1 MEYYGIEYLKNK
13 LNSKRVRVLKRYQY
27 YESKDELLRLSD
39 TMPERLKL
47 MYRSVSGWCARAVD
61 ALADRLIFRE
71 ISGEDG
77 DVFGLNDIFTLSNGD
92 ELFDNAILSALI
104 ASCCFIYVS
113 KGEDGFPRLQVIDG
127 GNATGI
133 KDEITGMLSEGY
145 AVLERDNNN
154 GKPLL
159 EAYFTAEATYITD
172 TKTGKTD
179 RYSNPSGFPLLAPI
193 IYRADA
199 MRPFGHSR
207 ISRTCMYLQQYA
219 KRTLERSEVSAEF
232 YSFPQKYVLGLSD
245 KAEQMDNYRAT
256 MSAMLRFDKDD
267 DGDRPTVGQF
277 QQQSMQ
283 PYLDQLRTA
292 ASAFAGETGL
302 TVDDLGFVAD
312 NPSSS
317 DAIKASHESLR
328 LTARKAQRSFSRGFI
343 NAGFLAACVRDNFA
357 YRPDQF
363 YKLKVKWEPIFE
375 PDAAMLAAIGDG
387 AFKINQ
393 AVPDYFTAETFRD
406 LTGI

>member
-13 LNSKRVRVLKRYQY
+13 LNARRTRVLKRYQY

-39 TMPERLKL
+39 TRPERLRL

-104 ASCCFIYVS
+104 SSCCFIYVS

-127 GNATGI
+127 GNATGV

-145 AVLERDNNN
+145 AVLERDNDTDN
-154 GKPLL
+154 PLL

-172 TKTGKTD
+172 TKTGKKDKYT
-179 RYSNPSGFPLLAPI
+179 NPSGYPLLAPI

-199 MRPFGHSR
+199 VRPFGHSR

-232 YSFPQKYVLGLSD
+232 YSFPQKYVLGLSQS
-245 KAEQMDNYRAT
+245 AEQMDNYKAV
-256 MSAMLRFDKDD
+256 MSAMLRFDKDE

-317 DAIKASHESLR
+317 DAIKASHENLR
-328 LTARKAQRSFSRGFI
+328 LTARKAQRSFSRGII
-343 NAGFLAACVRDNFA
+343 NAGFLAACVRDNFQ

-387 AFKINQ
+387 AYKINQ

>member
-104 ASCCFIYVS
+104 SSCCFIYVS
-113 KGEDGFPRLQVIDG
+113 KGEDAFPRLQVIDG

-343 NAGFLAACVRDNFA
+343 NAGFLAACVRDNFK

>member
-104 ASCCFIYVS
+104 SSCCFIYVS

-145 AVLERDNNN
+145 AVLERDNND

>member
-113 KGEDGFPRLQVIDG
+113 KGEDVFPRLQVIDG

>member
-1 MEYYGIEYLKNK
+1 
-13 LNSKRVRVLKRYQY
+13 
-27 YESKDELLRLSD
+27 
-39 TMPERLKL
+39 
-47 MYRSVSGWCARAVD
+47 
-61 ALADRLIFRE
+61 
-71 ISGEDG
+71 
-77 DVFGLNDIFTLSNGD
+77 
-92 ELFDNAILSALI
+92 
-104 ASCCFIYVS
+104 
-113 KGEDGFPRLQVIDG
+113 
-127 GNATGI
+127 
-133 KDEITGMLSEGY
+133 
-145 AVLERDNNN
+145 
-154 GKPLL
+154 
-159 EAYFTAEATYITD
+159 
-172 TKTGKTD
+172 
-179 RYSNPSGFPLLAPI
+179 
-193 IYRADA
+193 
-199 MRPFGHSR
+199 
-207 ISRTCMYLQQYA
+207 
-219 KRTLERSEVSAEF
+219 
-232 YSFPQKYVLGLSD
+232 
-245 KAEQMDNYRAT
+245 MDNYRAT

>member
-13 LNSKRVRVLKRYQY
+13 LNSKRTRVLKRYQY

-104 ASCCFIYVS
+104 SSCCFIYVS

-199 MRPFGHSR
+199 IAHLYVPPAVRKKNTRAFRSIGR
-207 ISRTCMYLQQYA
+207 VLQFPA
-219 KRTLERSEVSAEF
+219 EVCIRS
-232 YSFPQKYVLGLSD
+232 LG
-245 KAEQMDNYRAT
+245 QGRA
-256 MSAMLRFDKDD
+256 
-267 DGDRPTVGQF
+267 DG
-277 QQQSMQ
+277 
-283 PYLDQLRTA
+283 
-292 ASAFAGETGL
+292 
-302 TVDDLGFVAD
+302 
-312 NPSSS
+312 
-317 DAIKASHESLR
+317 
-328 LTARKAQRSFSRGFI
+328 
-343 NAGFLAACVRDNFA
+343 
-357 YRPDQF
+357 
-363 YKLKVKWEPIFE
+363 
-375 PDAAMLAAIGDG
+375 
-387 AFKINQ
+387 
-393 AVPDYFTAETFRD
+393 
-406 LTGI
+406 

>member
-104 ASCCFIYVS
+104 SSCCFIYVS

-267 DGDRPTVGQF
+267 DGDKPTVGQF

>member
-13 LNSKRVRVLKRYQY
+13 LNSKRTRVLKRYQY

-145 AVLERDNNN
+145 AVLERDNDS

-393 AVPDYFTAETFRD
+393 AVPNYFTAETFRD

>member
-104 ASCCFIYVS
+104 SSCCFIYVS

>member
-13 LNSKRVRVLKRYQY
+13 LNSKMIRVLKRYQY

-71 ISGEDG
+71 ISGEDE

-104 ASCCFIYVS
+104 ASCSFIYVS
-113 KGEDGFPRLQVIDG
+113 KGEDGYPRLQVIDG
-127 GNATGI
+127 SNATGI

-145 AVLERDNNN
+145 AVLERDNND

-159 EAYFTAEATYITD
+159 EAYFTAKATYITD

-179 RYSNPSGFPLLAPI
+179 RYSNSSGFPLLVPI

-393 AVPDYFTAETFRD
+393 AVPNYFTAETFRD

>member
-104 ASCCFIYVS
+104 SSCCFIYVS
-113 KGEDGFPRLQVIDG
+113 KGEDGYPRLQVIDG

>member
-13 LNSKRVRVLKRYQY
+13 LNSKRIRVLKRYQY

-104 ASCCFIYVS
+104 SSCCFIYVS

-159 EAYFTAEATYITD
+159 EAYFTDEATYITD

>member
-104 ASCCFIYVS
+104 SSCCFIYVS
-113 KGEDGFPRLQVIDG
+113 KGEDGYPRLQVIDG

-267 DGDRPTVGQF
+267 DGDSPTVGQF

>member
-92 ELFDNAILSALI
+92 ELFDNVILSALI

>member
-104 ASCCFIYVS
+104 SSCCFIYVS
-113 KGEDGFPRLQVIDG
+113 KGEDGYPRLQVIDG

-145 AVLERDNNN
+145 AVLERDNND

-393 AVPDYFTAETFRD
+393 AVPNYFTAETFRD